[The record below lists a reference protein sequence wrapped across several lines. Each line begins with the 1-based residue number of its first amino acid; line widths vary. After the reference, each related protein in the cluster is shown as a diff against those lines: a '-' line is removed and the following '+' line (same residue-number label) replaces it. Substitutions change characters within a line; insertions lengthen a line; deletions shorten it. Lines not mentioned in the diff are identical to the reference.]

1 MTSRITPVVAA
12 ATLGTALVGCAEN
25 SIYERPGEAAGVP
38 NPFFTS
44 TTPANDNRWLFR
56 SGFGFDVAG
65 NNGVFEKNGP
75 NSAGDAAFGEANRQ
89 TMMAQVI
96 DPDPV
101 YADDAVAS
109 GEVGAAAVERY
120 RQGKVEQPESIRT
133 TNVGSESSST
143 PQ

>member
-1 MTSRITPVVAA
+1 MTSRMTPVVAA
-12 ATLGTALVGCAEN
+12 AVLGTALVGCAEN
-25 SIYERPGEAAGVP
+25 SIYERP
-38 NPFFTS
+38 
-44 TTPANDNRWLFR
+44 
-56 SGFGFDVAG
+56 
-65 NNGVFEKNGP
+65 
-75 NSAGDAAFGEANRQ
+75 GDAAFGEANRQ